1 MESGS
6 NFILLAEKL
15 NQNCLNNRIF
25 EDKISF
31 WLPWHDYELSTD
43 IEKCRDFCLKKEYY
57 DDYNILDRDCQNCKE
72 TLEKEIRFI
81 YNKTP
86 MEEIQFEIKNLQ
98 KRLEIFEGLL
108 QKYIIK

>member
-43 IEKCRDFCLKKEYY
+43 IEKCRDFCLKKNIMMTTIYLIAIVKIVKKLWKKKFVLFITKLQWKK
-57 DDYNILDRDCQNCKE
+57 YNLK
-72 TLEKEIRFI
+72 
-81 YNKTP
+81 
-86 MEEIQFEIKNLQ
+86 
-98 KRLEIFEGLL
+98 
-108 QKYIIK
+108 